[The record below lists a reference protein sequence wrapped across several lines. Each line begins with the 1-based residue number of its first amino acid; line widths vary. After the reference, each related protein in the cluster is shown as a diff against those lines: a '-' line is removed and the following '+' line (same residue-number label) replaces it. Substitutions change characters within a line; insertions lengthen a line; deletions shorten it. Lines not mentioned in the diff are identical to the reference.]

1 MVQTTKELCVM
12 DNHSSPVDSNP
23 DFLLWSIDRNAAKKT
38 ILRDTIPAI
47 TRLKSSPKS
56 GYNEQRD
63 PTQDP
68 CEHSKSYN
76 LKSPDA

>member
-47 TRLKSSPKS
+47 TRPKPKSSSAKS
-56 GYNEQRD
+56 GYNELVKADVTCRVWG
-63 PTQDP
+63 T
-68 CEHSKSYN
+68 EEMFS
-76 LKSPDA
+76 